1 MILNVPLLTFGDGR
15 HLPESPGPECAF
27 ALLKALP
34 ARKHTSC
41 EPLRAHAVLPHHRL
55 VSYLSFFHAGVC
67 GRVDHATQPGVCSPR
82 PPEGLSWSGGSPRA
96 STSLPAQAPQACLL
110 VPAQHRRAR
119 GRPRGRLQAVVG
131 VSLAHVESLK
141 SQGRPRPLCHTH
153 RRCPCRQGAGEAAR
167 SLSEPE
173 ARALVR
179 CPSRSCACPLRAFP
193 PPAVLSQPVTS
204 LCSGKLLLPAP
215 PYSEQLSVPS
225 EDRRAGRRPDTE
237 CPGLARG
244 ARGGPRFAPASASLV
259 CGGGLAA
266 RRPWKDAGGSST
278 SQKPAG
284 LSLRT
289 CTPTNRPPQHVLNFT
304 QVWISPDAHAF
315 LTGLSSVFLQKVC
328 HLSES
333 GPGGE
338 GAAARTRAR
347 TSYTGNGRAASEPGE
362 ATIPSPP
369 GPTVPT
375 DDCPHAELRTQTQ
388 SHFHD
393 LL

>member
-1 MILNVPLLTFGDGR
+1 MRPTSRQTPGR
-15 HLPESPGPECAF
+15 GGCVTRTRGEPEVAGPPQASLPHSQT
-27 ALLKALP
+27 LSLP
-34 ARKHTSC
+34 SGSRGSGT
-41 EPLRAHAVLPHHRL
+41 EPLRARSTRSGP
-55 VSYLSFFHAGVC
+55 LSFTLL
-67 GRVDHATQPGVCSPR
+67 RLPS
-82 PPEGLSWSGGSPRA
+82 EGLPSSGRS
-96 STSLPAQAPQACLL
+96 
-110 VPAQHRRAR
+110 
-119 GRPRGRLQAVVG
+119 
-131 VSLAHVESLK
+131 VSA
-141 SQGRPRPLCHTH
+141 
-153 RRCPCRQGAGEAAR
+153 
-167 SLSEPE
+167 
-173 ARALVR
+173 
-179 CPSRSCACPLRAFP
+179 
-193 PPAVLSQPVTS
+193 PVTS